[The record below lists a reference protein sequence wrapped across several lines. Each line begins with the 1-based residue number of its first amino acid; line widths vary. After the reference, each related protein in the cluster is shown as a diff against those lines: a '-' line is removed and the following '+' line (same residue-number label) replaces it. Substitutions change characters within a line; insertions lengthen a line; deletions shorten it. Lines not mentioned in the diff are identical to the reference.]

1 MSRAYINRI
10 ATAVPPHNVHHAFLA
25 FAASLLERDA
35 QKLTIFRRLADRA
48 GIDTRFSYLVPDD
61 RTFEIGLPA
70 TQFYARGQFPGTARR
85 MRAFEEY
92 APLLA
97 ESAVTRLGLNGAA
110 AEISHLVITCCTGFS
125 APGLDFQII
134 QRCGLSPSI
143 ERTMVG
149 FMGCYAAMN
158 ALKVARHIVRSE
170 PDARVLVV
178 NLELCSLHLQ
188 ESTDLN
194 DILAFMI
201 FSDGCAASLVSAEP
215 AGLAI
220 ESFHTAFAPDTAE
233 LITWNIGDGG
243 FEMGL
248 SGRVPAAIKQLL
260 HRQGREVLHDIPV
273 SEIEHWAVHPGGRSI
288 LDAVEQGLETGE
300 NALVH
305 SREILRRFGN
315 MSSAAVMF
323 VLQQVMQ
330 HATQGSRGCAM
341 SFGPGVVAESMLFET
356 AA

>member
-1 MSRAYINRI
+1 
-10 ATAVPPHNVHHAFLA
+10 V
-25 FAASLLERDA
+25 
-35 QKLTIFRRLADRA
+35 FRRLADRA
-48 GIDTRFSYLVPDD
+48 GIDNRYSYLVPD
-61 RTFEIGLPA
+61 TQAFEIGLPA

-85 MRAFEEY
+85 MRAFAEY

-97 ESAVTRLGLNGAA
+97 QSAIGRLGLGTDAA
-110 AEISHLVITCCTGFS
+110 RISHLVITCCTGFS

-134 QRCGLSPSI
+134 ERCGFSHSI
-143 ERTMVG
+143 ERTMIG

-158 ALKVARHIVRSE
+158 GLKVARHIVRSD

-201 FSDGCAASLVSAEP
+201 FSDGCAASLISAEP
-215 AGLAI
+215 EGLAM
-220 ESFHTAFAPDTAE
+220 ESFHTTFAPDTAE

-248 SGRVPAAIKQLL
+248 SGRVPAAIKSLL
-260 HRQGREVLHDIPV
+260 HKQGREVLQDVPV

-288 LDAVEQGLETGE
+288 LDAVEQGLETDE
-300 NALVH
+300 HALAH
-305 SREILRRFGN
+305 SREILRRYGN

-330 HATQGSRGCAM
+330 HAQPGSRGCAM
-341 SFGPGVVAESMLFET
+341 SFGPGVVAESMRFQ
-356 AA
+356 AAA